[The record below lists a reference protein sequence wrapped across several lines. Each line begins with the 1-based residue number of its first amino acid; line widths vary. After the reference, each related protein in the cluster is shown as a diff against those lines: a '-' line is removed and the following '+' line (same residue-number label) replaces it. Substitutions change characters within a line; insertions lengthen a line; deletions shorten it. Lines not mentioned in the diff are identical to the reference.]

1 LFADILIKI
10 THPYKGMQIYY
21 LMMMKCPIAAVM
33 VQEKKIKKLCLI
45 EKATGFL
52 FFKSCSF
59 S

>member
-1 LFADILIKI
+1 MLIKI